1 METRGRK
8 IKYEVPP
15 MVRVKKG
22 MPRKQLGCCC
32 SPREFSPQFKM
43 HVIGNFYWAT
53 LSMPT
58 TPVESVIIDDDVVQ
72 LLKYLPIEWGHLGP
86 K

>member
-1 METRGRK
+1 MRS
-8 IKYEVPP
+8 P
-15 MVRVKKG
+15 MDRVKRG
-22 MPRKQLGCCC
+22 MPRK
-32 SPREFSPQFKM
+32 PREFSPQFKM